1 MKATGRIPGRMA
13 VIKRVKRYSAV
24 VFLFVPV
31 ILLILFL
38 HQFRS
43 SNLSKL
49 HHHLEDWYQWRHQQ
63 RQKDESDYLWRYIKR
78 VCRVQYGD
86 RQLSTLSE
94 EQLEANTATI
104 GTPAGTLSWCKT
116 FDGNV
121 SFAGLNE
128 WLRPFRREEQPVYGQ
143 LKPTKRFHL
152 LLVEHPFLRLAR
164 FYRDCLQNVSTASGG
179 PFIFLALEIRA
190 KSTYLDLMNPPSFSH
205 FLRFAT
211 DDANRWSAYAAYW
224 QPYTMTCEP
233 CRSGQFTGYD
243 AVVKLEPS
251 RMGTL
256 RRVLFGEAGGNVS
269 IGDSDWQKEV
279 EQLRTLY
286 QSVDE
291 ELMERLVDYYQD
303 DLTVLAYSAEQFF
316 REVYRSFSSEII
328 QVRPF

>member
-86 RQLSTLSE
+86 RQLSTR
-94 EQLEANTATI
+94 
-104 GTPAGTLSWCKT
+104 
-116 FDGNV
+116 
-121 SFAGLNE
+121 LNE